1 LLGTRTIYKILKRH
15 GLNLLNKYRYMRRGY
30 KQFAM
35 KHFNDL
41 VQMDI
46 PGPFYRS
53 SSSERDHIINC
64 LDDCSRKVANKW
76 SERKS
81 SVNVLNVI
89 EDWIKV
95 KGKPDKG
102 KK

>member
-1 LLGTRTIYKILKRH
+1 
-15 GLNLLNKYRYMRRGY
+15 
-30 KQFAM
+30 
-35 KHFNDL
+35 
-41 VQMDI
+41 MDI

-53 SSSERDHIINC
+53 NSSEKDHIINC
-64 LDDCSRKVANKW
+64 LNDCSRKVANKW

-95 KGKPDKG
+95 KSKPDKVINDNG
-102 KK
+102 KALTSRIFKHFLVHNRIKDKRILNSYPPAAREDRSI